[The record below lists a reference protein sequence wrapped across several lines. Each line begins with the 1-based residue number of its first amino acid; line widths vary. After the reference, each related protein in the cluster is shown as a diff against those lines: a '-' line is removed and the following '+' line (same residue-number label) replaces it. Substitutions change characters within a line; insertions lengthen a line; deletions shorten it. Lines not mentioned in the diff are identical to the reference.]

1 MDDWIKMWYIYTMEY
16 YLGIERN
23 KIESFVV
30 IWANLEPD
38 TQHTVSQ
45 KEKNTYYIVTHL
57 WSLEK

>member
-1 MDDWIKMWYIYTMEY
+1 MEY